1 MKRFLDKKER
11 FFALFGGVLMEL
23 SKKEIMLEEKRLDDT
38 VDIIRNKISELGQ
51 ELYDREDKVLEFK
64 KFMWDNRSD
73 MDPTE
78 MKSMMS
84 SSDLEINMMIN
95 KGEYLQKL
103 FKIQNNPY
111 FGSII
116 FDDGKNVDEVY
127 IGITHVVDNKNKYYV
142 HDWRSPICSLF
153 YDYEVGPC
161 SYMAPVGRIDGD
173 IKRKRQYT
181 IKDGKL
187 FHVFDNNI
195 NIDDELLQEVLAN
208 ESNNKMKNIVN
219 TIQMEQNRVIRNTD
233 DKNLI
238 VQGIAGSGKT
248 SVALHRIAFLLYK
261 ISNLNSN
268 NVLIFS
274 PNKVFSEYISNVLP
288 ELGEDNTMQTTIND
302 FLDMEIKE
310 FKKVESFTAF
320 IERSYK
326 NIDDF
331 DFIKYKQS
339 DIIYEDI
346 DNYIDNMCSNAKFMD
361 DLFNRDYSYRKDE
374 LNYMLS
380 VRYNKFPLCER
391 IKFISEKISE
401 VNFDGKL
408 NKARTIEKQLYE
420 RLNIDR
426 DLIRI
431 YIDFFDSRYCKIKRD
446 LSYIK
451 NNKNMIYYDD
461 ACLYVYMKC
470 KLFGYNYNTYI
481 KQIVIDEAQDYGMGQ
496 LKLIKKIFKNAAY
509 TILGDV
515 NQTINPYYKYD
526 SLEDL
531 TKIFDDS
538 KYIELTKTY
547 RSSEEIIE
555 FSNRVLGL
563 DYVTAIRRGK
573 GVPVIEK
580 REDNLYEQLVSDID
594 ECNKYGKSIAIVT
607 KNDSE
612 CDKIYKLFKDMGI
625 SKIDNKTKKFNRK
638 FIVVPVYM
646 AKGLEFD
653 SVIIYT
659 DKDNK
664 YINSE
669 KYLYYVAITR
679 AQHKLIVYNQ

>member
-1 MKRFLDKKER
+1 
-11 FFALFGGVLMEL
+11 MEL
-23 SKKEIMLEEKRLDDT
+23 SGKEIMLEEKRLEDT
-38 VDIIRNKISELGQ
+38 IDIIRSKISELGQ
-51 ELYDREDKVLEFK
+51 ELYDRDDKVLEFK

-78 MKSMMS
+78 LKTMMS
-84 SSDLEINMMIN
+84 SNDLEISMMMN

-116 FDDGKNVDEVY
+116 FDDGKQTDEVY
-127 IGITHVVDNKNKYYV
+127 IGITHVTDNKNKYYV

-161 SYMAPVGRIDGD
+161 SYIAPMGKISGNID
-173 IKRKRQYT
+173 RKRQYT

-187 FHVFDNNI
+187 LHIFDNNI

-208 ESNNKMKNIVN
+208 ESNDKMKNIVN

-233 DKNLI
+233 DRNLI

-261 ISNLNSN
+261 IENLKSN
-268 NVLIFS
+268 NILIFS
-274 PNKVFSEYISNVLP
+274 PNRVFSEYISNVLP

-310 FKKVESFTAF
+310 FKKVETFTSF
-320 IERSYK
+320 IERSYTCK
-326 NIDDF
+326 SDF

-339 DIIYEDI
+339 DEIYDDI
-346 DNYIDNMCSNAKFMD
+346 DKYIDNMCKNARFMD
-361 DLFNRDYSYRKDE
+361 DLFNRDYSYTIDE
-374 LNYMLS
+374 LNYMLND
-380 VRYNKFPLCER
+380 RYSKFPMCER
-391 IKFISEKISE
+391 IKFMADKISE
-401 VNFDGKL
+401 VNFNGRLHKS
-408 NKARTIEKQLYE
+408 KTIEKELYE

-426 DLIRI
+426 DLISI
-431 YIDFFDSRYCKIKRD
+431 YINFFNSKFSKMNRD
-446 LSYIK
+446 LSYIR
-451 NNKNMIYYDD
+451 NNRNLLNYDD
-461 ACLYVYMKC
+461 ACLYVYMRC

-496 LKLIKKIFKNAAY
+496 LKLIKKIFKNASY

-531 TKIFDDS
+531 TKIFEDS

-563 DYVTAIRRGK
+563 NYVTAIRRGSNQ
-573 GVPVIEK
+573 PVIECI
-580 REDNLYEQLVSDID
+580 EENLNEQLRNDID
-594 ECNKYGKSIAIVT
+594 ECKKYGKSIAIVT
-607 KNDSE
+607 KNDYE
-612 CDKIYKLFKDMGI
+612 CDKIYKLLKDTDI
-625 SKIDNKTKKFNRK
+625 SKIDNQTKKFNRK
-638 FIVVPVYM
+638 FVVVPVYM

-664 YINSE
+664 FSDSE

>member
-1 MKRFLDKKER
+1 
-11 FFALFGGVLMEL
+11 MEL

-38 VDIIRNKISELGQ
+38 IDIIRSKISELGQ
-51 ELYDREDKVLEFK
+51 ELYDRDDKVLEFK
-64 KFMWDNRSD
+64 KFMWDNRGD

-78 MKSMMS
+78 LKTMMS
-84 SSDLEINMMIN
+84 DNDLEISMMMN

-116 FDDGKNVDEVY
+116 FNDGKQTDEVY
-127 IGITHVVDNKNKYYV
+127 IGITHVTDNKNKYYV

-153 YDYEVGPC
+153 YDFEVGPC
-161 SYMAPVGRIDGD
+161 HYMAPMGKITGE
-173 IKRKRQYT
+173 IERKRQYT

-187 FHVFDNNI
+187 LHIFDNNI

-208 ESNNKMKNIVN
+208 ESNDKMKNIVN
-219 TIQMEQNRVIRNTD
+219 TIQMEQNKVIRNTE

-261 ISNLNSN
+261 IENLKSN

-310 FKKVESFTAF
+310 FNKVESFTSF
-320 IERSYK
+320 IERSYTS
-326 NIDDF
+326 NNDF

-339 DIIYEDI
+339 DSVYDDI
-346 DNYIDNMCSNAKFMD
+346 DKYIDSICNGLIFTS
-361 DLFNRDYSYRKDE
+361 DLFNRDYSYTKDE
-374 LNYMLS
+374 LNYMLNN
-380 VRYNKFPLCER
+380 RYSKFPIFER
-391 IKFISEKISE
+391 INFMSLKISE
-401 VNFDGKL
+401 INFNGRIH
-408 NKARTIEKQLYE
+408 KAKTISRELYE
-420 RLNIDR
+420 RLNRKLNLLD
-426 DLIRI
+426 I
-431 YIDFFDSRYCKIKRD
+431 YVDFFKSDYSKIKRD
-446 LSYIK
+446 ISYIK
-451 NNKNMIYYDD
+451 NDKKIMNYDD

-470 KLFGYNYNTYI
+470 RLFGYNYNTYI
-481 KQIVIDEAQDYGMGQ
+481 KQIVIDEAQDYSKGQ
-496 LKLIKKIFKNAAY
+496 LKLIKKIFKNASY

-526 SLEDL
+526 SLENL
-531 TKIFDDS
+531 VSVFDDS

-563 DYVTAIRRGK
+563 NHVTAIRRGNI
-573 GVPVIEK
+573 VPVIEK
-580 REDNLYEQLVSDID
+580 EEINLYEDLLNDIKQ
-594 ECNKYGKSIAIVT
+594 CMNYGKSIAIVT

-612 CDKIYKLFKDMGI
+612 CDRIYKLLKNEGI
-625 SKIDNKTKKFNRK
+625 SKIDNNTKKFNRK

-659 DKDNK
+659 DKNNK
-664 YINSE
+664 FIDSE

>member
-1 MKRFLDKKER
+1 
-11 FFALFGGVLMEL
+11 MEL
-23 SKKEIMLEEKRLDDT
+23 SKNEIILEEKRLDET
-38 VDIIRNKISELGQ
+38 IDIVRKKISELGQ
-51 ELYDREDKVLEFK
+51 ELYDRDDKVLEFK

-78 MKSMMS
+78 LKTMMS
-84 SSDLEINMMIN
+84 SNDLEISMMMN

-116 FDDGKNVDEVY
+116 FNDGKNKDEVY
-127 IGITHVVDNKNKYYV
+127 IGITHVTDSKNKYYV

-161 SYMAPVGRIDGD
+161 SYLAPIGKISGK
-173 IKRKRQYT
+173 IERKRQYT
-181 IKDGKL
+181 IKDAKL
-187 FHVFDNNI
+187 LHIFDNNI

-208 ESNNKMKNIVN
+208 ESNDKMMNIVN

-261 ISNLNSN
+261 INNLKSN

-310 FKKVESFTAF
+310 FKKVESFTSF
-320 IERSYK
+320 IERSYT
-326 NIDDF
+326 NADDF
-331 DFIKYKQS
+331 EFIKYKQS
-339 DIIYEDI
+339 DSVYDDI
-346 DNYIDNMCSNAKFMD
+346 DNYIDNMCSKARIVD
-361 DLFNRDYSYRKDE
+361 DLFTRDYSYTKNE
-374 LNYMLS
+374 LNYMLN
-380 VRYNKFPLCER
+380 VRYSKFPLCER
-391 IKFISEKISE
+391 IKFMAEKISE
-401 VNFDGKL
+401 LNFNGKL
-408 NKARTIEKQLYE
+408 GKAKTIEKELFE
-420 RLNIDR
+420 RINIDK
-426 DLIRI
+426 DLVKI
-431 YIDFFDSRYCKIKRD
+431 YIDFFNSKFSKIKRD
-446 LSYIK
+446 ISYIK
-451 NNKNMIYYDD
+451 DNKNLLNYDD
-461 ACLYVYMKC
+461 ACLFVYMKC
-470 KLFGYNYNTYI
+470 MLFGYNYNTYI
-481 KQIVIDEAQDYGMGQ
+481 KQIVIDEAQDYSMGQ
-496 LKLIKKIFKNAAY
+496 FKLIKKIFKNASY

-515 NQTINPYYKYD
+515 NQTINPYYKYN

-531 TKIFDDS
+531 IKIFDDS

-555 FSNRVLGL
+555 YSNKVLGL
-563 DYVTAIRRGK
+563 DYVTAIRRGSN
-573 GVPVIEK
+573 VPVVK
-580 REDNLYEQLVSDID
+580 RLEDNLYEQLICDIE
-594 ECNKYGKSIAIVT
+594 ECNKYGKSMAIIT

-612 CDKIYKLFKDMGI
+612 CEKIYQLLKDMNI
-625 SKIDNKTKKFNRK
+625 SKIDNNSKKFNRK
-638 FIVVPVYM
+638 FVVVPVYM

-659 DKDNK
+659 DRMNK
-664 YINSE
+664 FTDSE

-679 AQHKLIVYNQ
+679 AQHKLIVYNQN

>member
-1 MKRFLDKKER
+1 
-11 FFALFGGVLMEL
+11 
-23 SKKEIMLEEKRLDDT
+23 
-38 VDIIRNKISELGQ
+38 
-51 ELYDREDKVLEFK
+51 
-64 KFMWDNRSD
+64 MWDNRSD

-78 MKSMMS
+78 LKTMMS
-84 SSDLEINMMIN
+84 SNDLEISMMMN

-116 FDDGKNVDEVY
+116 FDDGKQRDEVY
-127 IGITHVVDNKNKYYV
+127 IGITHVTDNKNKYYV

-153 YDYEVGPC
+153 YDFEVGPC
-161 SYMAPVGRIDGD
+161 SYMAPMGKISGNID
-173 IKRKRQYT
+173 RKRQYT

-208 ESNNKMKNIVN
+208 ESNEKMKNIVN
-219 TIQMEQNRVIRNTD
+219 TIQMEQNKVIRNTE

-261 ISNLNSN
+261 IDNLKSN

-310 FKKVESFTAF
+310 FKKVESFTSF
-320 IERSYK
+320 IERSYTSD
-326 NIDDF
+326 NDF
-331 DFIKYKQS
+331 EFIKYKQS
-339 DIIYEDI
+339 DEIYDDI
-346 DNYIDNMCSNAKFMD
+346 DKYIDNMCMKVRFMD
-361 DLFNRDYSYRKDE
+361 DLFTRDYSYTKNE
-374 LNYMLS
+374 LNFMLN
-380 VRYNKFPLCER
+380 VRYQKFPLCER
-391 IKFISEKISE
+391 IKFMAEKISE
-401 VNFDGKL
+401 VNFNGKL
-408 NKARTIEKQLYE
+408 AKAKVIEKQLYE
-420 RLNIDR
+420 IVNLDR
-426 DLIRI
+426 DLVKI
-431 YIDFFDSRYCKIKRD
+431 YIEFFNSKFSKMSRD
-446 LSYIK
+446 VSYIK
-451 NNKNMIYYDD
+451 ENKNMLNYDD

-481 KQIVIDEAQDYGMGQ
+481 KQIVIDEAQDYSMGQ
-496 LKLIKKIFKNAAY
+496 LKLINKIFKNASY

-515 NQTINPYYKYD
+515 NQTINPYYKYN

-531 TKIFDDS
+531 MKIFDKS

-547 RSSEEIIE
+547 RSTDEIIE

-563 DYVTAIRRGK
+563 NYVTAIRRGNNI
-573 GVPVIEK
+573 PVVEK
-580 REDNLYEQLVSDID
+580 EEENLYEQLISDIE
-594 ECNKYGKSIAIVT
+594 ECKRYGKSLAIVT
-607 KNDSE
+607 KNNDE
-612 CDKIYKLFKDMGI
+612 CDMIYKLLKNTDI
-625 SKIDNKTKKFNRK
+625 SKIDNNSKKFNRK

-659 DKDNK
+659 DKMNK
-664 YINSE
+664 YMDSE